1 MGSEEQTHTSL
12 TQRKQKRKPIP
23 PRCYIHDP
31 SPPATAAPASPSKS
45 LKPLAHTRSG
55 NLGRGLMQGSS
66 LSPPSCQSIAS
77 HPTWKVQ

>member
-31 SPPATAAPASPSKS
+31 SPPATAAPAPPSKS